1 MKKKYCGVEINISD
15 NNDED
20 FLLSS
25 PGVTV
30 LTDDDRED
38 NTAIDIF
45 SGWWM

>member
-1 MKKKYCGVEINISD
+1 MKKKYCGAEINISD
-15 NNDED
+15 KYDD
-20 FLLSS
+20 ILLSS
-25 PGVTV
+25 PGVAV

>member
-1 MKKKYCGVEINISD
+1 MKKKYCKAEMKISD
-15 NNDED
+15 KYDD
-20 FLLSS
+20 ILLSS

>member
-1 MKKKYCGVEINISD
+1 MKKKYCGAEIKISD
-15 NNDED
+15 DYDD

-30 LTDDDRED
+30 LTDDDRDD